1 MARWEPDARARL
13 VAAALDLFNE
23 RGYDQTTVAE
33 IAERAGLTKST
44 FFRHFPDKRGVLA
57 AGQDAIAQLLREG
70 IAAAPA
76 DATPLAL
83 VCSGLKSAAAAFTP
97 FNKELAPRLRAAIA
111 ASAELQERN
120 ALKQIGLALAV
131 SEALQARGVPEPA
144 AALAAE
150 LGALAFKTA
159 YAAGPNRTK
168 AATWA
173 TWHARRCANYTLPQ
187 PISVNAA
194 DPAAAPRRR

>member
-1 MARWEPDARARL
+1 MARWQPDARERL
-13 VAAALDLFNE
+13 VAAALDLFTE

-44 FFRHFPDKRGVLA
+44 FFRYFPDKRDVLA

-76 DATPLAL
+76 DATPLTV
-83 VCSGLKSAAAAFTP
+83 VCSGLKSASAAFTS

-120 ALKQIGLALAV
+120 ALKQIGLALAMT
-131 SEALQARGVPEPA
+131 EALQSRGFSEATAV
-144 AALAAE
+144 LAAE
-150 LGALAFKTA
+150 LGALAFKKA
-159 YAAGPNRTK
+159 YARWAEPGEDLDLGSMACEELYELHT
-168 AATWA
+168 AATD
-173 TWHARRCANYTLPQ
+173 L
-187 PISVNAA
+187 S
-194 DPAAAPRRR
+194 

>member
-1 MARWEPDARARL
+1 MARWQPDARERL

-23 RGYDQTTVAE
+23 RGYDQTTVAQ

-44 FFRHFPDKRGVLA
+44 FFRHFPDKRDVLA

-76 DATPLAL
+76 DATPLAV
-83 VCSGLKSAAAAFTP
+83 VCSGLKSAASS
-97 FNKELAPRLRAAIA
+97 FNRELAPRLKAAIA

-120 ALKQIGLALAV
+120 ALKQIGLALAMV
-131 SEALQARGVPEPA
+131 QALQARGVPERTA
-144 AALAAE
+144 LLAAE

-159 YAAGPNRTK
+159 YARWAEPGESRDLGSMACESLRELH
-168 AATWA
+168 AA
-173 TWHARRCANYTLPQ
+173 
-187 PISVNAA
+187 AA
-194 DPAAAPRRR
+194 DLG